1 MRFVHRVQAVFPWLP
16 AHDVVNRLYPYDSLL
31 LAEGRRA
38 VEDIYASFKVRPED
52 VPLARV
58 RMAPGEGKA
67 MLTVDCG
74 GSAATSVEVR
84 NIVGCFHKYGQ
95 L

>member
-1 MRFVHRVQAVFPWLP
+1 MRFVLYVQAVFPWLP
-16 AHDVVNRLYPYDSLL
+16 AHDVIGRLYPYDSLL

-38 VEDIYASFKVRPED
+38 VEDIYASFKVHPED

-58 RMAPGEGKA
+58 RVAPGEGKA
-67 MLTVDCG
+67 LLTVDCG
-74 GSAATSVEVR
+74 SAVTSVEVR